1 MAEIVILICYGLSTR
16 DRCYVSTSV
25 VSVVEVRSLAAV
37 GVGDSLDLRGGIC
50 AVNVTVGV
58 AGAEDGAAAVLDRRP
73 GAAAMTVIGY
83 LLSDI
88 AVAECGRTAVVVI
101 GVCIAEALAAYALGQ
116 RRDIVLRIICP
127 AEIMENNI
135 VSVSLNY
142 ADKPVGAVVQI
153 VFGGEQSPAGDC
165 AVCYCDGLHLNADKL
180 SFSVI
185 GVIEAYALVVRAV
198 REPTGEGVHIVVEVL
213 PVVPVAVGL
222 GGKRPRAG
230 IVGVADEVPA
240 AYVHR
245 CLKVCCTVD
254 EAVGRS
260 LAAGIGMGQRR
271 EQVVCVAVRDRGV
284 SAGGGQQPSHAVVAV
299 PGGDAIRVRDR
310 IDQ

>member
-1 MAEIVILICYGLSTR
+1 
-16 DRCYVSTSV
+16 
-25 VSVVEVRSLAAV
+25 
-37 GVGDSLDLRGGIC
+37 
-50 AVNVTVGV
+50 
-58 AGAEDGAAAVLDRRP
+58 
-73 GAAAMTVIGY
+73 MTVIGY

-101 GVCIAEALAAYALGQ
+101 GVGIAEALAAYTLGQ
-116 RRDIVLRIICP
+116 RRDIVLCIIRP
-127 AEIMENNI
+127 AEVMLYDV
-135 VSVSLNY
+135 VSVSLDH
-142 ADKPVGAVVQI
+142 ADEPVRTVVQI
-153 VFGGEQSPAGDC
+153 VLGREQRPAGYC

-180 SFSVI
+180 SFAVI
-185 GVIEAYALVVRAV
+185 GVVEAYALVVRAV
-198 REPTGEGVHIVVEVL
+198 REPTGEGVHIVVEIL

-222 GGKRPRAG
+222 RGKRPRAG
-230 IVGVADEVPA
+230 VVGVADEVPA

-245 CLKVCCTVD
+245 RLKVCRAVD
-254 EAVGRS
+254 EAVGRG

-299 PGGDAIRVRDR
+299 PGCNALRVRDG